1 MLEGFSVWT
10 DCPTLVVLL
19 TFRTH
24 HDYML
29 NSPAHPNLPL
39 FLAGLARSLSAT
51 LVELLVLSSGA
62 EAPLPLCGVG
72 SPRYPLDWAQLSK
85 GTMNC
90 SNANGSN
97 LKRSQ
102 NPTDQWVQLLPRLLL
117 HLCKTTILMLEAER
131 CCGRSFLYGNAAS
144 STMEICLLGGKT

>member
-1 MLEGFSVWT
+1 MLEGSLVLI
-10 DCPTLVVLL
+10 DCPTSSVLL
-19 TFRTH
+19 TFQMR
-24 HDYML
+24 HDYL
-29 NSPAHPNLPL
+29 ASSPAHPNLPL

-62 EAPLPLCGVG
+62 EAPLPLCSVG

-90 SNANGSN
+90 SQANGSY
-97 LKRSQ
+97 LMKSQ
-102 NPTDQWVQLLPRLLL
+102 NPTDQLVQLLPRLLL
-117 HLCKTTILMLEAER
+117 HLCKTTILMLEAGR

-144 STMEICLLGGKT
+144 STMEICLLGGQT